1 MVRLVGMG
9 EAVSGGQPGDLYVKI
24 HVEEHEVFEKDND
37 NIVMNLNIKLSTAL
51 LGGDIPIETLDGTID
66 LHIPEGVAHGEVLR
80 VRGKGV
86 PHERGNK
93 RGDLL
98 ITVNI
103 DMPKKLSK
111 STKKVIEELRK
122 EGF

>member
-1 MVRLVGMG
+1 MG
-9 EAVSGGQPGDLYVKI
+9 EAISDGQSGDLYVKI
-24 HVEEHEVFEKDND
+24 HVQDHPVFEKDGE
-37 NIVMNLNIKLSTAL
+37 NILMDLHIKLSTAL
-51 LGGDIPIETLDGTID
+51 LGGDVPIKTLDGDID
-66 LHIPEGVAHGEVLR
+66 LHIPEGVVHGEVLR

-98 ITVNI
+98 ITVII

-111 STKKVIEELRK
+111 TIKKTIEELRK